1 MGGVDWFD
9 FNFSNDGRKKVW
21 KTRNEMKFSRNY
33 QNIFWVPLNAGGKAH
48 CQHFH
53 IEDDIYIEQPVHDV
67 MLADGSIVDFA
78 LYTLLKKT

>member
-1 MGGVDWFD
+1 M
-9 FNFSNDGRKKVW
+9 
-21 KTRNEMKFSRNY
+21 
-33 QNIFWVPLNAGGKAH
+33 NAGGKAH

-78 LYTLLKKT
+78 LYTLLKKTKKIAKLITIRYSSNPSLIFQ

>member
-1 MGGVDWFD
+1 MAALSDVTTIYTVWAVTE
-9 FNFSNDGRKKVW
+9 KK
-21 KTRNEMKFSRNY
+21 KKKY

-78 LYTLLKKT
+78 LYTAKKN